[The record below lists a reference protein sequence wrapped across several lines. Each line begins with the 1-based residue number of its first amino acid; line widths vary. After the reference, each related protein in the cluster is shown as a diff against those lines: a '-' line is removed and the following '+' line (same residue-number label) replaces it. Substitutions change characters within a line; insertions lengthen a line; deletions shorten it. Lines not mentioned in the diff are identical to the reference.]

1 MESGLAVNGAIVSLN
16 GKSDT
21 TDTWESLFKLYS
33 SDPNLLR
40 NGFYYFENIP
50 AGTYPFQIAAPGFE
64 PYAVDITIADTFFT
78 FKDVS
83 LISNVPPTIISTAP
97 ANNDSLYPGVESL
110 VINFSRPMNR
120 ASVESNIIILPT
132 DSISFTWS
140 NSDKTLSI
148 NTSKLSFG
156 SQYEITIQGTA
167 EDKYSHLF
175 DGDKN
180 GVGGDSYSF
189 VFKTKV
195 PDITAPTI
203 VGIYPAQ
210 GSVNVELKPVI
221 NIPFDEALKTS
232 TISSRFK
239 IIRNSTQTN
248 VAGTLKHYVVN
259 GRSVLNAFISNTLI
273 ENETYTIKLTAG
285 IEDIYGNPIPI
296 DNNFEFTTGNSNYF
310 SQTII
315 DNFESG
321 IGNWWQPTASGSTI
335 GVIPQ
340 STKITSVNTVLNHNT
355 GSTKSMML
363 EYAFNTNTSDWLIRE
378 YRSVASP
385 SFDASTLL
393 QTFVFGDGTNNKFRF
408 ALKETSLNT
417 FEVSPW
423 YNIDWLGWK
432 LVTWDL
438 SQGQTGTWIGN
449 GILEP
454 PFIYDS
460 FQFTYSPGNQSTGT
474 LYLDDL
480 RTASFGPTDIKEE
493 NGLVPT
499 KYVLEQNYP
508 NPFNP

>member
-1 MESGLAVNGAIVSLN
+1 MEL
-16 GKSDT
+16 
-21 TDTWESLFKLYS
+21 E
-33 SDPNLLR
+33 
-40 NGFYYFENIP
+40 
-50 AGTYPFQIAAPGFE
+50 
-64 PYAVDITIADTFFT
+64 
-78 FKDVS
+78 
-83 LISNVPPTIISTAP
+83 
-97 ANNDSLYPGVESL
+97 
-110 VINFSRPMNR
+110 VIL
-120 ASVESNIIILPT
+120 IILQLT
-132 DSISFTWS
+132 LKIS
-140 NSDKTLSI
+140 
-148 NTSKLSFG
+148 
-156 SQYEITIQGTA
+156 
-167 EDKYSHLF
+167 
-175 DGDKN
+175 
-180 GVGGDSYSF
+180 
-189 VFKTKV
+189 
-195 PDITAPTI
+195 DITAPTI
-203 VGIYPAQ
+203 VDVYPTAS
-210 GSVNVELKPVI
+210 SVNVDLKPII
-221 NIPFDEALKTS
+221 NISFDELVKTS

-239 IIRNSTQTN
+239 IVRNSTQTN

-355 GSTKSMML
+355 GSTRSMMF

-385 SFDASTLL
+385 SFDANTIL
-393 QTFVFGDGTNNKFRF
+393 QAFVFGDGTNNKFRF

-417 FEVSPW
+417 YEVSPW
-423 YNIDWLGWK
+423 FNIDWIRLETCFLGFK
-432 LVTWDL
+432 
-438 SQGQTGTWIGN
+438 QGQTGAWIGN

-474 LYLDDL
+474 LYFDDL
-480 RTASFGPTDIKEE
+480 RTASFRPTDIKEE

-499 KYVLEQNYP
+499 KYVLRTELSKSLQSINT
-508 NPFNP
+508 N